1 MHHLELLPII
11 QVTEAFSSSVILAY
25 LDPGSGS
32 FIIQLLIAGAA
43 GILFTF
49 RGYWSTL
56 VNRIKGK
63 PTDDHSETNDP
74 DESGK

>member
-1 MHHLELLPII
+1 MQHLELLPII
-11 QVTEAFSSSVILAY
+11 HITEPISLSVILAY

-49 RGYWSTL
+49 RGYWSSLINKIT
-56 VNRIKGK
+56 GK
-63 PTDDHSETNDP
+63 QKEEDTETTDNN
-74 DESGK
+74 ESGE

>member
-1 MHHLELLPII
+1 MYHLELLPII
-11 QVTEAFSSSVILAY
+11 QVSEPLSSSIILAY

-49 RGYWSTL
+49 RGYWSN
-56 VNRIKGK
+56 VINWIKRK
-63 PTDDHSETNDP
+63 PKEDDSETSNP
-74 DESGK
+74 DESGE

>member
-1 MHHLELLPII
+1 MYHLELLPII
-11 QVTEAFSSSVILAY
+11 HMSEPMSSSVILAY

-49 RGYWSTL
+49 RGYWSSL

-63 PTDDHSETNDP
+63 STEENSETIDP
-74 DESGK
+74 DENGK